1 MTDCTS
7 LSSSFY
13 NPDLRMLGDYLR
25 ICQASTIQ
33 SIEAFVKNYKDGNLQ
48 DTDSTIL
55 SASMLGTSVTVDGQ
69 SIESYF
75 DDDVRILKYCLAR
88 IDEIEE
94 INRYSHTP
102 SAYGCI
108 LSFLAF
114 LGQATHNAT
123 NQDEMHFKE
132 FCNKHVLRLRCRR
145 IQRSSAKLKQRAR
158 NDAKG
163 NPLPD
168 VNTWGEVLYKLVRC
182 GLIHAMSSS
191 GNRDSQQNEIEVR
204 LTHDVLDGN
213 DVSTFEFNDKSG
225 KGTLVLDPSWNAVT
239 ITVNAFDLISA
250 VRDSIL
256 HIYTDGSDVQYMRDY
271 FKAHPPLMGVV
282 ECKQTSSDVESK

>member
-7 LSSSFY
+7 LSCSFY
-13 NPDLRMLGDYLR
+13 NPDLRMQGDYLR

-33 SIEAFVKNYKDGNLQ
+33 SIESVVKNYKGTNLQ
-48 DTDSTIL
+48 DADSAIL

-69 SIESYF
+69 AIESYF
-75 DDDVRILKYCLAR
+75 DDDGHILKYCLAR
-88 IDEIEE
+88 IHEIDA
-94 INRYSHTP
+94 INICSQTP

-114 LGQATHNAT
+114 LGQATHNST
-123 NQDEMHFKE
+123 TDDGEHFMK
-132 FCNKHVLRLRCRR
+132 FCDKHMLRLRCKR
-145 IQRSSAKLKQRAR
+145 IQRYPASLKQRAR
-158 NDAKG
+158 CDGKG
-163 NPLPD
+163 DPLPA

-191 GNRDSQQNEIEVR
+191 GNRDSQQNEVEVR
-204 LTHDVLDGN
+204 LTHDALNGK
-213 DVSTFEFNDKSG
+213 DVGTFEFKDPSG
-225 KGTLVLDPSWNAVT
+225 KDTSVLDPSWSAVT

-256 HIYTDGSDVQYMRDY
+256 HIYTDGSDTKNMREY
-271 FKAHPPLMGVV
+271 FKSHPPLVRV
-282 ECKQTSSDVESK
+282 AESK